1 METYPQYNNSIAP
14 ATSEPAQVQKLWDH
28 AEAQRQQIIQK
39 YGMVGAGADMAPPV
53 AVASAVGSAG
63 GGIEGVKTHTTEGA
77 SVDNPAAGSATA
89 L

>member
-14 ATSEPAQVQKLWDH
+14 ATSDPAQVRKLWDH

-39 YGMVGAGADMAPPV
+39 YVMVGAGADVAPPV
-53 AVASAVGSAG
+53 AVASAVGST
-63 GGIEGVKTHTTEGA
+63 GGIEGVKTYTTEGV
-77 SVDNPAAGSATA
+77 SVDNPAADSATA